1 MPLVDFERSHFSTN
15 ICVLCPVQAVTPKC
29 LNLFSVSELPNPTC
43 KSDVRKR
50 IRGLQ
55 LRPEETKG
63 LRSAA
68 LTEHDMAI
76 AKGR

>member
-1 MPLVDFERSHFSTN
+1 MPLVDFKRSNFSTD

-29 LNLFSVSELPNPTC
+29 LTSIFSFRVAESTC
-43 KSDVRKR
+43 KSNVRKR

-55 LRPEETKG
+55 LRLEETKG

-68 LTEHDMAI
+68 LTEHDMTV